1 MGGSQRRHGMAHGAA
16 GAHHGSWGAEKSRNT
31 QGRVVGASSY
41 QEWCEARP
49 PERHHRLSAAGRAA
63 GAHPRQPHGA
73 PARAARGRRARGI
86 RGAGAAP
93 RGERCA
99 SLARSSPLRP
109 SFLIGRI
116 RLPSMRIRNVQR
128 QQICVMTTRARRI
141 DGPRYLPM
149 YDPESNRKQIREP
162 RLSSRLT

>member
-1 MGGSQRRHGMAHGAA
+1 MWLDVNVRRVLGRVADAPSWHGAWRCWGTPWLVRGRQVSKHTREGRQGILLPRKVR
-16 GAHHGSWGAEKSRNT
+16 GAATGAASPL
-31 QGRVVGASSY
+31 GAVG
-41 QEWCEARP
+41 
-49 PERHHRLSAAGRAA
+49 GGA

-93 RGERCA
+93 RGGRCA

-128 QQICVMTTRARRI
+128 QQICVMTTTRVLDI
-141 DGPRYLPM
+141 
-149 YDPESNRKQIREP
+149 
-162 RLSSRLT
+162 LSQNGVCFMSVT